1 MLSPPP
7 LTYPHPVRNVSSRF
21 ASSAAE
27 DTMELTAAEAWSRI
41 LERARPLLPEH
52 TFRIWL
58 VQTEPLALTQ
68 DHLAVAAGSDFAAEW
83 IEDKYGDLLNEV
95 AERVIGRSI
104 TLAFQHRPRDG
115 GRDGS
120 ARVRATRTDAD
131 AHGGGAQAGA
141 QDPGATSRHSPQGAP
156 ATLDAGTAAMP
167 QGGVVFGSPLN
178 DRYNFDRFVVGA
190 NNQLSAAACR
200 AVAEA
205 PARMYNPLFI
215 YGGVGLGKTHLMH
228 AIGHVLLGRDAGKRV
243 AYVSSERFTNDLIA
257 SIQEGRMADFRR
269 RYREVD
275 LLLIDDVH
283 FLGEK
288 ERTQEEFFHTFNALH
303 DAQRQIVMTSDRP
316 PKEIPGL
323 EERLVSRF
331 EWGLVTDIK
340 PPDLETRVAILRKK
354 AEDDSIS
361 LADEVLDY
369 IARNC
374 RSNVREL
381 EGAVIKLL
389 AYSSLT
395 RREVTLELAREA
407 LGGVL
412 REGPAVEVTA
422 SLIRERV
429 AAEWGVSIDGLMSKK
444 RTKELTVPRQVA
456 MYLIRELLD
465 LSLVEIG
472 NLFGGRDHSTV
483 IHAVNKVEEEVSR
496 DDAFRARVELL
507 RGGLDR

>member
-1 MLSPPP
+1 MI
-7 LTYPHPVRNVSSRF
+7 
-21 ASSAAE
+21 
-27 DTMELTAAEAWSRI
+27 TMELTAAEAWARI
-41 LERARPLLPEH
+41 LERARGLLPEP
-52 TFRIWL
+52 TYRLWL
-58 VQTEPLALTQ
+58 GKTEPLALSEGVLT
-68 DHLAVAAGSDFAAEW
+68 VAAGNEFAAEW
-83 IEDKYGDLLNEV
+83 IEDKYGEFLTELAERLFGQPMTIAFEHRGPRRRDTADLIDAVGVSRPVAPAAPVEPIHRPPVSLGAPLNE
-95 AERVIGRSI
+95 
-104 TLAFQHRPRDG
+104 
-115 GRDGS
+115 
-120 ARVRATRTDAD
+120 
-131 AHGGGAQAGA
+131 
-141 QDPGATSRHSPQGAP
+141 
-156 ATLDAGTAAMP
+156 
-167 QGGVVFGSPLN
+167 
-178 DRYNFDRFVVGA
+178 RYLFDRFVVGT
-190 NNQLSAAACR
+190 NNQLAAAACR
-200 AVAEA
+200 AVSEA

-228 AIGHVLLGRDAGKRV
+228 AIGHAIHGRDPGKRV

-257 SIQEGRMADFRR
+257 SIQDGRMSDFRR
-269 RYREVD
+269 RYREID

-354 AEDDSIS
+354 ADEDQIA
-361 LADEVLDY
+361 LAEEVVEF

-395 RREVTLELAREA
+395 RREITIDLAREA

-412 REGPAVEVTA
+412 NGAVTEL
-422 SLIRERV
+422 SPSMIRERV
-429 AAEWGVSIDGLMSKK
+429 ASAWGVSVDGLTSKK

-465 LSLVEIG
+465 VPLVEIG
-472 NLFGGRDHSTV
+472 KLFGGRDHSTV
-483 IHAVNKVEEEVSR
+483 IHSIQKVEEDLQTDEP
-496 DDAFRARVELL
+496 FRARVQVVRAELTS
-507 RGGLDR
+507 

>member
-1 MLSPPP
+1 
-7 LTYPHPVRNVSSRF
+7 
-21 ASSAAE
+21 
-27 DTMELTAAEAWSRI
+27 MELTALEAWARI
-41 LERARPLLPEH
+41 LERARTLLPEQ

-58 VQTEPLALTQ
+58 AHTEPLALSQ
-68 DHLAVAAGSDFAAEW
+68 DVLTVAAGSEFAAEW
-83 IEDKYGDLLNEV
+83 IEDKYGDLLGEV
-95 AERVIGRSI
+95 AERVVGQR
-104 TLAFQHRPRDG
+104 LRVQFEHR
-115 GRDGS
+115 
-120 ARVRATRTDAD
+120 TR
-131 AHGGGAQAGA
+131 GGAAVTEPVA
-141 QDPGATSRHSPQGAP
+141 QPQQQTAPPPPVQQSQVNPAPLSTVGAP
-156 ATLDAGTAAMP
+156 
-167 QGGVVFGSPLN
+167 LN
-178 DRYNFDRFVVGA
+178 ERYVFDRFVVGA
-190 NNQLSAAACR
+190 NNQLAAAATR

-228 AIGHVLLGRDAGKRV
+228 AIGHAILARDPSKRV
-243 AYVSSERFTNDLIA
+243 AYISSERFTNDLIA
-257 SIQEGRMADFRR
+257 SIQEGRMAEFRR
-269 RYREVD
+269 RYREID

-340 PPDLETRVAILRKK
+340 PPDFETRVAILRKK
-354 AEDDSIS
+354 ADEDQIA
-361 LADEVLDY
+361 LADEVLEF

-395 RREVTLELAREA
+395 RREVTIDLAREA

-412 REGPAVEVTA
+412 SGGEAPEITPAR
-422 SLIRERV
+422 IRERV
-429 AAEWGVSIDGLMSKK
+429 ANVFGVTVEALSSKK
-444 RTKELTVPRQVA
+444 RTKEITMPRQVA

-465 LSLVEIG
+465 LPLVEIG
-472 NLFGGRDHSTV
+472 RLFGGRDHSTV
-483 IHAVNKVEEEVSR
+483 IHSIQKVEEDLAT
-496 DDAFRARVELL
+496 DDAFHARVQSLRAELT
-507 RGGLDR
+507 G

>member
-1 MLSPPP
+1 
-7 LTYPHPVRNVSSRF
+7 
-21 ASSAAE
+21 
-27 DTMELTAAEAWSRI
+27 MELTASEAWARI
-41 LERARPLLPEH
+41 LERARPLLPEP

-58 VQTEPLALTQ
+58 EQTEPLALTE
-68 DHLAVAAGSDFAAEW
+68 DLLAVGAGSDFAAEW
-83 IEDKYGDLLNEV
+83 IDDHYGPILSDV
-95 AERVIGRSI
+95 AERVFGRKLQI
-104 TLAFQHRPRDG
+104 AFRQRPVRES
-115 GRDGS
+115 S
-120 ARVRATRTDAD
+120 APVRPAS
-131 AHGGGAQAGA
+131 GIFQ
-141 QDPGATSRHSPQGAP
+141 PSSPASTMPAP
-156 ATLDAGTAAMP
+156 TPVASP
-167 QGGVVFGSPLN
+167 RPVVTVGSPLN
-178 DRYNFDRFVVGA
+178 ERYSFDRFVVGP

-205 PARMYNPLFI
+205 PARMYNPLFV

-228 AIGHVLLGRDAGKRV
+228 AIGHAIAARDASKRI

-269 RYREVD
+269 RYREID

-354 AEDDSIS
+354 AAVDSIA
-361 LADEVLDY
+361 LDDEVLEF

-381 EGAVIKLL
+381 EGAIIKLL
-389 AYSSLT
+389 AYASLT
-395 RREVTLELAREA
+395 RRDVTTELAREA

-412 REGPAVEVTA
+412 KELDTSRTVTPQV
-422 SLIRERV
+422 IRERV
-429 AAEWGVSIDGLMSKK
+429 AQEWGVSVDGLVSKK

-456 MYLIRELLD
+456 MFLIREMLD
-465 LSLVEIG
+465 VPLIEIG
-472 NLFGGRDHSTV
+472 RLFGGRDHSTV
-483 IHAVNKVEEEVSR
+483 IHSINKIDEDLRSDLTFEMRVNGIRSS
-496 DDAFRARVELL
+496 LTS
-507 RGGLDR
+507 

>member
-1 MLSPPP
+1 MEM
-7 LTYPHPVRNVSSRF
+7 T
-21 ASSAAE
+21 AS
-27 DTMELTAAEAWSRI
+27 EAWSRI
-41 LERARPLLPEH
+41 LERARPLLPEP

-58 VQTEPLALTQ
+58 DQTEPIALSDDQ
-68 DHLAVAAGSDFAAEW
+68 LAVGAGSDFAAEW
-83 IEDKYGDLLNEV
+83 IEDKYGPLLAEV
-95 AERVIGRSI
+95 AERVFGRRVAI
-104 TLAFQHRPRDG
+104 AFRHRPELASRQ
-115 GRDGS
+115 
-120 ARVRATRTDAD
+120 AVRPAAQTD
-131 AHGGGAQAGA
+131 
-141 QDPGATSRHSPQGAP
+141 RPQVGAP
-156 ATLDAGTAAMP
+156 ARATDTDRQRVPDPPARAGPPPATDSVQGTRTGGGPGRIPVTL
-167 QGGVVFGSPLN
+167 GSPLN
-178 DRYNFDRFVVGA
+178 ERYSFDRFVVGP
-190 NNQLSAAACR
+190 NNQLAAAACR

-228 AIGHVLLGRDAGKRV
+228 AIGHAIAAKDTGRRI

-257 SIQEGRMADFRR
+257 SIQDGRMADFRR
-269 RYREVD
+269 QYREID

-340 PPDLETRVAILRKK
+340 SPDLETRVAILRKK
-354 AEDDSIS
+354 AEDDNIA
-361 LADEVLDY
+361 LEDEVLEF

-381 EGAVIKLL
+381 EGAIIKLL

-395 RREVTLELAREA
+395 RREVTTDLAREA

-412 REGPAVEVTA
+412 GDLDQAAQITPESIRQCTA
-422 SLIRERV
+422 D
-429 AAEWGVSIDGLMSKK
+429 EWGVAVDGLISKK
-444 RTKELTVPRQVA
+444 RTKDLTVPRQVA

-465 LSLVEIG
+465 ISLVEIG
-472 NLFGGRDHSTV
+472 RLFGGRDHSTV
-483 IHAVNKVEEEVSR
+483 IHSIHKVEHELES
-496 DDAFRARVELL
+496 DTAFAARIESVRRTV
-507 RGGLDR
+507 RG

>member
-1 MLSPPP
+1 
-7 LTYPHPVRNVSSRF
+7 
-21 ASSAAE
+21 
-27 DTMELTAAEAWSRI
+27 MELTAVEAWARI
-41 LERARPLLPEH
+41 LERARTLLPEQ

-58 VQTEPLALTQ
+58 AHTEPIALSQ
-68 DHLAVAAGSDFAAEW
+68 DVLTVGAGSEFAADW

-95 AERVIGRSI
+95 A
-104 TLAFQHRPRDG
+104 
-115 GRDGS
+115 
-120 ARVRATRTDAD
+120 ARVVGQKIRVKFEHRTRSGVPIPDPTSHA
-131 AHGGGAQAGA
+131 APQSA
-141 QDPGATSRHSPQGAP
+141 PGAPPTPTSATTPHPISTVGAP
-156 ATLDAGTAAMP
+156 
-167 QGGVVFGSPLN
+167 LN
-178 DRYNFDRFVVGA
+178 ERYVFDRFVVGP
-190 NNQLSAAACR
+190 NNQLAAAATR

-228 AIGHVLLGRDAGKRV
+228 AIGHAILVRDSSKRV
-243 AYVSSERFTNDLIA
+243 AYISSERFTNDLIA
-257 SIQEGRMADFRR
+257 AIQEGRMAEFRR
-269 RYREVD
+269 RYREID

-340 PPDLETRVAILRKK
+340 PPDFETRVAILRKK
-354 AEDDSIS
+354 ADEDQIV
-361 LADEVLDY
+361 LADDVLEF

-395 RREVTLELAREA
+395 RREVTIDLAREA

-412 REGPAVEVTA
+412 SGGEAPEVTP

-429 AAEWGVSIDGLMSKK
+429 AQLFNVTVDALSSKK
-444 RTKELTVPRQVA
+444 RTKEVTMPRQVA

-465 LSLVEIG
+465 LPLVEIG
-472 NLFGGRDHSTV
+472 KLFGGRDHSTV
-483 IHAVNKVEEEVSR
+483 IHSIQKVEEDLAT
-496 DDAFRARVELL
+496 DDSFHARVQALRAELT
-507 RGGLDR
+507 G

>member
-1 MLSPPP
+1 
-7 LTYPHPVRNVSSRF
+7 
-21 ASSAAE
+21 
-27 DTMELTAAEAWSRI
+27 MELTATEAWARV
-41 LERARPLLPEH
+41 LERARPHLPEQ

-58 VQTEPLALTQ
+58 EHAEPVALSQEMLT
-68 DHLAVAAGSDFAAEW
+68 VAAGSDFAAEW
-83 IEDKYGDLLNEV
+83 IEDKYGELLAEA
-95 AERVIGRSI
+95 AERVFGRKLTI
-104 TLAFQHRPRDG
+104 AFQHKTTEP
-115 GRDGS
+115 
-120 ARVRATRTDAD
+120 VRAFSA
-131 AHGGGAQAGA
+131 
-141 QDPGATSRHSPQGAP
+141 PQGP
-156 ATLDAGTAAMP
+156 PQTLAQGTSQPTGSQSPPPSAGGHGRSTEP
-167 QGGVVFGSPLN
+167 IPHGVVLGSPLN

-228 AIGHVLLGRDAGKRV
+228 AIGHSILSRDGGKAV
-243 AYVSSERFTNDLIA
+243 AYISSERFTNDLIA
-257 SIQEGRMADFRR
+257 SIQDGRMADFRR
-269 RYREVD
+269 RYRDVD

-354 AEDDSIS
+354 AEDDEIA
-361 LADEVLDY
+361 LDDEVLHF

-381 EGAVIKLL
+381 EGAIIKLL

-395 RREVTLELAREA
+395 RREVTTDLAREA

-412 REGPAVEVTA
+412 DAGAILAATPD
-422 SLIRERV
+422 SIRTRV
-429 AAEWGVSIDGLMSKK
+429 ATEWGVSVDGLVSKK
-444 RTKELTVPRQVA
+444 RTKELTVPRQVG
-456 MYLIRELLD
+456 MYLMRELLD
-465 LSLVEIG
+465 IPLVEIG
-472 NLFGGRDHSTV
+472 KQFGGRDHSTV
-483 IHAVNKVEEEVSR
+483 IHSINKVEEDIRQDER
-496 DDAFRARVELL
+496 FAARVQALRAELA
-507 RGGLDR
+507 G

>member
-1 MLSPPP
+1 
-7 LTYPHPVRNVSSRF
+7 
-21 ASSAAE
+21 
-27 DTMELTAAEAWSRI
+27 MELTAAEAWARI
-41 LERARPLLPEH
+41 LERARPLLPEQ
-52 TFRIWL
+52 TFRTWL
-58 VQTEPLALTQ
+58 EQTEPVALSHEQ
-68 DHLAVAAGSDFAAEW
+68 LAVTTGSDFAAEW
-83 IEDKYGDLLNEV
+83 IENRYGRILGDV
-95 AERVIGRSI
+95 AERVLGRRLTI
-104 TLAFQHRPRDG
+104 AFRPRP
-115 GRDGS
+115 GS
-120 ARVRATRTDAD
+120 PARMVSV
-131 AHGGGAQAGA
+131 GGAPLPAS
-141 QDPGATSRHSPQGAP
+141 PGDMAAVNGPAP
-156 ATLDAGTAAMP
+156 PGLVV
-167 QGGVVFGSPLN
+167 GVPLN
-178 DRYNFDRFVVGA
+178 DRYSFDRFVVGA
-190 NNQLSAAACR
+190 NNQLASAACR
-200 AVAEA
+200 AVAES
-205 PARMYNPLFI
+205 PARIYNPLFI

-228 AIGHVLLGRDAGKRV
+228 AIGHALLGRDPVKRV

-269 RYREVD
+269 RYREID

-323 EERLVSRF
+323 EDRLVSRF

-354 AEDDSIS
+354 AEDDQIQ
-361 LADEVLDY
+361 LGDEVLDF

-381 EGAVIKLL
+381 EGAIIKLL

-395 RREVTLELAREA
+395 RREVTIDLAREA

-412 REGPAVEVTA
+412 AGDEHADLNGETLRQ
-422 SLIRERV
+422 LV
-429 AAEWGVSIDGLMSKK
+429 AEAWGVSVDGLTSKK

-465 LSLVEIG
+465 LSLVDIG
-472 NLFGGRDHSTV
+472 QLFGGRDHSTV
-483 IHAVNKVEEEVSR
+483 IHSINKVEEEIRS
-496 DDAFRARVELL
+496 DTAFRERIDQIRTRV
-507 RGGLDR
+507 GK

>member
-1 MLSPPP
+1 
-7 LTYPHPVRNVSSRF
+7 
-21 ASSAAE
+21 
-27 DTMELTAAEAWSRI
+27 MELTAAEAWSRI

-58 VQTEPLALTQ
+58 EHTEPLALSQ
-68 DHLAVAAGSDFAAEW
+68 DRLAVAAGSDFAAEW
-83 IEDKYGDLLNEV
+83 IEDKYGDLLTDV
-95 AERVIGRSI
+95 AERVFGRAINLS
-104 TLAFQHRPRDG
+104 FQHQMRADG
-115 GRDGS
+115 
-120 ARVRATRTDAD
+120 AVRVRPTREEAE
-131 AHGGGAQAGA
+131 ALSQPP
-141 QDPGATSRHSPQGAP
+141 QDQSRSTPAAP
-156 ATLDAGTAAMP
+156 LGP
-167 QGGVVFGSPLN
+167 PPGGVVFGSPLN
-178 DRYNFDRFVVGA
+178 ERYTFDRFVVGA

-205 PARMYNPLFI
+205 PARMYNPLFV

-228 AIGHVLLGRDAGKRV
+228 AIGHTLLARDAAKRV

-269 RYREVD
+269 RYRDID

-354 AEDDSIS
+354 AEDDSIA
-361 LADEVLDY
+361 LADEVLDF
-369 IARNC
+369 IAKNC

-412 REGPAVEVTA
+412 REGPAVEITA
-422 SLIRERV
+422 DLIRERV
-429 AAEWGVSIDGLMSKK
+429 AQDWGVSVDGLMSKK

-483 IHAVNKVEEEVSR
+483 IHAVNKVEEDLSM
-496 DDAFRARVELL
+496 DDTFRARVELI
-507 RGGLDR
+507 RGRLDA

>member
-1 MLSPPP
+1 
-7 LTYPHPVRNVSSRF
+7 
-21 ASSAAE
+21 
-27 DTMELTAAEAWSRI
+27 MELTATEAWTRI
-41 LERARPLLPEH
+41 LERARTLLPEQ

-58 VQTEPLALTQ
+58 AHTEPLALSQ
-68 DHLAVAAGSDFAAEW
+68 DTLTVAAGSEFAAEW
-83 IEDKYGDLLNEV
+83 IEDKYGDLLTEV
-95 AERVIGRSI
+95 AERVVG
-104 TLAFQHRPRDG
+104 HRLKVEFEHRQREPVRLPETVQPAAPAAAAPAGHGSG
-115 GRDGS
+115 GT
-120 ARVRATRTDAD
+120 VPPPLQTV
-131 AHGGGAQAGA
+131 
-141 QDPGATSRHSPQGAP
+141 GAP
-156 ATLDAGTAAMP
+156 
-167 QGGVVFGSPLN
+167 LN
-178 DRYNFDRFVVGA
+178 ERYLFDRFVVGT
-190 NNQLSAAACR
+190 NNQMANAACR
-200 AVAEA
+200 AVAES

-228 AIGHVLLGRDAGKRV
+228 AIGHAILGRDPSRRV
-243 AYVSSERFTNDLIA
+243 AYISSERFTNDLIA
-257 SIQEGRMADFRR
+257 SIQEGRMSEFRR
-269 RYREVD
+269 RYREID

-354 AEDDSIS
+354 AEEDQIS
-361 LADEVLDY
+361 LPDEVLEF

-381 EGAVIKLL
+381 EGAIIKLL

-395 RREVTLELAREA
+395 RRETTIDLAREA

-412 REGPAVEVTA
+412 VGGDAPEITP
-422 SLIRERV
+422 SLVKERV
-429 AAEWGVSIDGLMSKK
+429 AASWKVPVEALSSKK
-444 RTKELTVPRQVA
+444 RTKEVTLPRQVA

-465 LSLVEIG
+465 LPLVEIG
-472 NLFGGRDHSTV
+472 KQFGGRDHSTV
-483 IHAVNKVEEEVSR
+483 IHSIQKVEEDLAH
-496 DDAFRARVELL
+496 DDAFHARVQALRAELT
-507 RGGLDR
+507 G

>member
-1 MLSPPP
+1 M
-7 LTYPHPVRNVSSRF
+7 T
-21 ASSAAE
+21 
-27 DTMELTAAEAWSRI
+27 TMELTAVEAWARI
-41 LERARPLLPEH
+41 LERARTLLPEQ

-58 VQTEPLALTQ
+58 AHTEPLALSQ
-68 DHLAVAAGSDFAAEW
+68 DVLTVAAGSEFAAEW
-83 IEDKYGDLLNEV
+83 IEDKYGDLLGEV
-95 AERVIGRSI
+95 AERVVGQRLRVQFEHRTRGGVPVQEQIQQQQQAAAQPQSNAP
-104 TLAFQHRPRDG
+104 TPQH
-115 GRDGS
+115 
-120 ARVRATRTDAD
+120 
-131 AHGGGAQAGA
+131 
-141 QDPGATSRHSPQGAP
+141 QGAP
-156 ATLDAGTAAMP
+156 PPLQTVGA
-167 QGGVVFGSPLN
+167 PLN
-178 DRYNFDRFVVGA
+178 ERYVFDRFVVGT
-190 NNQLSAAACR
+190 NNQLAAAATR

-228 AIGHVLLGRDAGKRV
+228 AIGHAILARDPSKRV
-243 AYVSSERFTNDLIA
+243 AYISSERFTNDLIA

-269 RYREVD
+269 RYREID

-354 AEDDSIS
+354 ADEDQIA
-361 LADEVLDY
+361 LADEVLEF

-395 RREVTLELAREA
+395 RREVTIDLAREA

-412 REGPAVEVTA
+412 SGGEAPEITPA
-422 SLIRERV
+422 LIKERV
-429 AAEWGVSIDGLMSKK
+429 ANIFGVPVDSMSSKK
-444 RTKELTVPRQVA
+444 RTKEVTMPRQVA

-465 LSLVEIG
+465 LPLVEIG
-472 NLFGGRDHSTV
+472 RLFGGRDHSTV
-483 IHAVNKVEEEVSR
+483 IHSIQKVEEDLVG
-496 DDAFRARVELL
+496 DDQFHARVQALRAELT
-507 RGGLDR
+507 G